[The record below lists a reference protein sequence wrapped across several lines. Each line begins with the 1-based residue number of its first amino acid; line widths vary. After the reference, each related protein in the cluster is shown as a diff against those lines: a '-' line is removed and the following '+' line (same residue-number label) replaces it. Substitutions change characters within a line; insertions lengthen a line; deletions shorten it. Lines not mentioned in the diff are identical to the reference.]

1 MSVDD
6 SQWGAGI
13 KGPLEFSPASYAI
26 DLNLPDADN
35 QLLRDA
41 ARAIRREYRDSSKWK
56 EMKCRNVR
64 GISESDTGTVFELQI
79 GHAIEFDWSWEGALA
94 FRPLR
99 TKDFKNSDGSL
110 YHNPS
115 LTPEID
121 DSIVW
126 TGELLEVDEAQG
138 RIFVAVADP
147 EHPPRRGSFYVR
159 PFEFLQF
166 LDRIF
171 NGPEFCDAQSQLA
184 ERLLAAQGNM
194 HPQVAE
200 ANDVGLPSLVDWWQK
215 SWSVLWGPPGTGK
228 TYTTG
233 QQVAAVLNDPTER
246 ILVVSTTNRATD
258 AAAISIG
265 RAAREAGFD
274 LDDGDILRI
283 GKGASLKSF
292 ERERLEAMLRGTE
305 TDYLAQIDALAQ
317 RLVSVEDFE
326 EKALIRKEIKNLQG
340 SMRDAA
346 ARNFLDDNVRVV
358 VGTSFKAISSLCYE
372 EVKEDFGRGNAP
384 FTTVFID
391 EAGLM
396 SRVAVAA
403 LSLLAS
409 RRVALVGD
417 SKQLAP
423 ISRISRILEPA
434 QGNWLARSGLSH
446 LDNINRAVDG
456 VHVLSEQRRMHS
468 DVCDVVSAFQYDGF
482 LTTAPEVD
490 ERAFTLPSTLAEQ
503 PRAIW
508 YVLDDDTDDIPSIR
522 AGRGPGNRSWV
533 RTATIK
539 VLKKLFA
546 DKSLR
551 SANGLFISPFKAQA
565 KSIHSFFV
573 KNEMDSWM
581 ASTVHSQQ
589 GSEADIVI
597 FDSVNAGSY
606 GWPFDEWK
614 RLVNVAL
621 SRARESII
629 VISSRA
635 EMEEPYLRPL
645 MRHLSPKCVRRK
657 GNRLSWDDV
666 SVETEFKLPEQIAEK
681 SADYKVEE
689 PVSIGGQ
696 LAKRKELRPVL
707 SHEQERLCGLE
718 LDGKPRLVRGVAG
731 SGKTVVLAHWLMKTV
746 KRLQDEPDVRIWA
759 VFANRSLQSLI
770 ETSIHQEWDK
780 ETNGKP
786 FPLSRVE
793 LHHIREIL
801 DVMLRDVGLNAES
814 YGFEYDDAAAAYLE
828 HASASDIRPRC
839 DALFIDE
846 AQDMGPNTLKLL
858 SAIVKQQ
865 DEEDEN
871 SRAINI
877 FYDNAQ
883 NIYGRSTPKWSE
895 FGLDMRGRS
904 TVMKE
909 SFRST
914 KPITEFALNVL
925 YRLQSPESNPD
936 HKELVTRGL
945 VERTI
950 RGDSDWWNVRFN
962 QVDGPKPKFKQYG
975 NLEQEFDAIGDYC
988 RELIVD
994 HGVQPCDICLIYNG
1008 SNIPGWLKRRTAP
1021 KLGGLGVELSVQ
1033 RNRPYQRGNHV
1044 LLATTSH
1051 SFKGY
1056 DSEIVIVP
1064 GVDQY
1069 KANGVGVL
1077 ANNLY
1082 VAMTRA
1088 RSVLTM
1094 FSQRMNDPN
1103 SQLLYEVL
1111 GDCLDQLEERPDVET
1126 DTSGQDDLFD
1136 ILDQIGHSHRTWL
1149 TEIWNKHGISQEPL
1163 QTDKGEIVADPLFS
1177 FRVATQRYACFG
1189 KQPPRK
1195 RIRQRLEDF
1204 GIKLVEPGQDV
1215 MDSAN
1220 GEKP

>member
-1 MSVDD
+1 MSLDESEVVEDYED
-6 SQWGAGI
+6 PI
-13 KGPLEFSPASYAI
+13 EFTPASYSI
-26 DLNLPDADN
+26 NLNLPDADD
-35 QLLRDA
+35 QLLTDA
-41 ARAIRREYRDSSKWK
+41 SRAIRREYRDSAKWK
-56 EMKCRNVR
+56 RLKCRSVR
-64 GISESDTGTVFELQI
+64 VVSEGDTGTVFELQI
-79 GHAIEFDWSWEGALA
+79 GHAIEFDWTWEGAVA
-94 FRPLR
+94 FRPVLLKEFEGSEA
-99 TKDFKNSDGSL
+99 TFFENGSL
-110 YHNPS
+110 DPD
-115 LTPEID
+115 ID

-126 TGELLEVDEAQG
+126 SGEVLEVDEAEG
-138 RIFVAVADP
+138 RIFIVVSDP

-171 NGPEFCDAQSQLA
+171 NEPEFKDAQAELA
-184 ERLLAAQGNM
+184 ERLQATEGGV
-194 HPQVAE
+194 HPKAVD
-200 ANDVGLPSLVDWWQK
+200 ANIAGLDEIRDWWQR

-233 QQVAAVLNDPTER
+233 QKVAAVLEDPTER
-246 ILVVSTTNRATD
+246 ILVISTTNRATD
-258 AAAISIG
+258 AVAISIG
-265 RAAREAGFD
+265 KAVSGLGYD
-274 LDDGDILRI
+274 LDDGDVLRI

-292 ERERLEAMLRGTE
+292 EDEGLEAMLRGTE
-305 TDYLAQIDALAQ
+305 TDYLAQIEELAQ
-317 RLVSVEDFE
+317 RLARSEDPE
-326 EKALIRKEIKNLQG
+326 EKALIRKEMKDLRAT
-340 SMRDAA
+340 MKDAA
-346 ARNFLDDNVRVV
+346 KRNFLDENINVV
-358 VGTSFKAISSLCYE
+358 VGTSFKATTCLCYE
-372 EVKEDFGRGNAP
+372 EVKEDFESGNAP

-409 RRVALVGD
+409 RRVVLVGD

-434 QGNWLARSGLSH
+434 LGNWLARSGLSH
-446 LDNINRAVDG
+446 LDNISHEVEG

-482 LTTAPEVD
+482 LTTAAEVND
-490 ERAFTLPSTLAEQ
+490 RAFTLPKVLAEQ

-508 YVLDDDTDDIPSIR
+508 YVMDDDTDDIPSIR
-522 AGRGPGNRSWV
+522 AERGAGNRSWV
-533 RTATIK
+533 RKATIR

-565 KSIHSFFV
+565 TSIHSFFA

-629 VISSRA
+629 VLSSRA

-645 MRHLSPKCVRRK
+645 LKHLSPKCVRKK
-657 GNRLSWDDV
+657 GSSLSWDDV
-666 SVETEFKLPEQIAEK
+666 PVEAKFKLPDKVAEEA
-681 SADYKVEE
+681 SEYKVKDS
-689 PVSIGGQ
+689 VSIGAQ

-731 SGKTVVLAHWLMKTV
+731 SGKTVVLAHWMMKTV
-746 KRLQDEPDVRIWA
+746 KRLHDEPDIRIWA

-770 ETSIHQEWDK
+770 EDSIHQEWAK
-780 ETNGKP
+780 ETGGKP
-786 FPLSRVE
+786 FPLNRVE
-793 LHHIREIL
+793 LNHIREVL
-801 DVMLRDVGLNAES
+801 DVMLRDVGLNAAKFK
-814 YGFEYDDAAAAYLE
+814 FEYDDAAAAYLDQV
-828 HASASDIRPRC
+828 SKDDIRPRC

-846 AQDMGPNTLKLL
+846 AQDMGPSTMKLL

-925 YRLQSPESNPD
+925 YRLQPPESNPD

-945 VERTI
+945 IEKTKR
-950 RGDSDWWNVRFN
+950 DEADWWKVRFN
-962 QVDGPKPKFKQYG
+962 QVDGPKPEFRQYT
-975 NLEQEFDAIGDYC
+975 NLEQEFDAVGDYC

-994 HGVQPCDICLIYNG
+994 HAVQPSDICLIYNG
-1008 SNIPGWLKRRTAP
+1008 SNIPNWLKKRTIP
-1021 KLGGLGVELSVQ
+1021 KLEGLGVELSVQ
-1033 RNRPYQRGNHV
+1033 RNKPYQRGNHI

-1064 GVDQY
+1064 GIDQY
-1069 KANGVGVL
+1069 KAKDVGVL

-1088 RSVLTM
+1088 RSVLTL

-1103 SQLLYEVL
+1103 ARLLYEVVQ
-1111 GDCLDQLEERPDVET
+1111 DCLDHLSERPEVET
-1126 DTSGQDDLFD
+1126 DMSPQDDLVD
-1136 ILDQIGHSHRTWL
+1136 LLGQIGRTHNKWL
-1149 TEIWNKHGISQEPL
+1149 AGIWNTYGISQEPL
-1163 QTDKGEIVADPLFS
+1163 QTDKGEIVADPLFT
-1177 FRVATQRYACFG
+1177 FRIGKQRFACFG
-1189 KQPPRK
+1189 NKPPKQ

-1204 GIKLVEPGQDV
+1204 GVVLIEPGQE
-1215 MDSAN
+1215 MDQAS
-1220 GEKP
+1220 E